1 MTRFSR
7 DFSRSTIN
15 SLRRKGI
22 DIVGKTLIPGSG
34 EMPMANGSTGY
45 CVDDNGTHRVM
56 RFREILEVAG

>member
-7 DFSRSTIN
+7 DFSRSTVS

-22 DIVGKTLIPGSG
+22 EIVGKTMIPGPG

-45 CVDDNGTHRVM
+45 CLNDNGTHRVM
-56 RFREILEVAG
+56 SFRQVLEAAA